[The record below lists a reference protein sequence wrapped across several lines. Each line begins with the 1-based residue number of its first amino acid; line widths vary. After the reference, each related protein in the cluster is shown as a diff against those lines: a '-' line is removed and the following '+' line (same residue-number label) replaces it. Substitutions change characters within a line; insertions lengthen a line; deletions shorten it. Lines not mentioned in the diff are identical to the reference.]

1 MRCEQGVMGSW
12 FWFTTWILLGT
23 GSAPDAPAVAVA
35 LGKPVAAASP
45 AGPAASAKERLL
57 NLLSA
62 PDSTT
67 EERIAV
73 ARLAGLGRW
82 QVHGLPEMLSR
93 CAMTNRP
100 EAASCIMALVARG
113 EVEQLPVIRE
123 SLRRATD
130 PAVVAAGCTALSA
143 FQDGHSRSLVMSA
156 ILRQKGGELGGIACA
171 GALDRLNKWTNARYE
186 LFAWRFL
193 THPVLRNFMAMQV
206 LRHTT
211 QANRGAIQSDLMES
225 ARQLLGPAAL
235 SVTEAQALAL
245 AVCALSQS
253 GKGISVTAQEKL
265 DPLLRGLPPGSP
277 GKCAVCQLA
286 VELCGVQYP
295 TCAIPPTGCVDPK
308 PPKQPLPLR
317 EKIRALKLEGLWH
330 FTNAQWDEVLLHSP
344 RVRALGLDGEAL
356 SALLELPKQAKRRL
370 ASFWS
375 VDVLL
380 DSAAPR
386 KPRPIP
392 WAEFHKRFAHET
404 FPDSFL
410 AFEPALKQPAWLDPN
425 LVLTV
430 DDGPSL
436 VNLPGI
442 LDAFEKHQV
451 KGVFFFVGV
460 NIISHYASHPDSVR
474 KLLQRL
480 LDGGH
485 VIAYHTME
493 HALSWPNHIVY
504 WDLDQVTDDVELFKM
519 VLALASGRS
528 AQVVYGR
535 SPGGTGTY
543 MGTLRK
549 AFQVS
554 GLLAPVGWNREFR
567 SHVGLGEV
575 YGSAQALAT
584 NPVKAVVLMHEYFST
599 PKVIDYFL
607 TTYQNNRKKP
617 TPAPAE

>member
-1 MRCEQGVMGSW
+1 MGSW
-12 FWFTTWILLGT
+12 VWLTTWLILGT
-23 GSAPDAPAVAVA
+23 GSAPGGPAAASAPDKAVAVT
-35 LGKPVAAASP
+35 AASKP
-45 AGPAASAKERLL
+45 TGSAKEQ
-57 NLLSA
+57 LLSLLTA
-62 PDSTT
+62 PDSST

-82 QVHGLPEMLSR
+82 QVPGVEEKLAQ
-93 CAMTNRP
+93 CAQSNRP
-100 EAASCIMALVARG
+100 EAASCIMALVVRG
-113 EVEQLPVIRE
+113 DVEQLPAIRAA
-123 SLRRATD
+123 LRTATD

-143 FQDGHSRSLVMSA
+143 FQDGHSRSLVMMA
-156 ILRQKGGELGGIACA
+156 ILRQKGGTLGGMACA

-193 THPVLRNFMAMQV
+193 THPALRNFMAMQV

-211 QANRGAIQSDLMES
+211 QANRGSIQADLMEG
-225 ARQLLGPAAL
+225 ATRLLGPASLNTA
-235 SVTEAQALAL
+235 EAQGLAL
-245 AVCALSQS
+245 AVCALAQS
-253 GKGISVTAQEKL
+253 PKGISKLAEEKL
-265 DPLLRGLPPGSP
+265 DPLLRGLPPGSA
-277 GKCAVCQLA
+277 GKCAICQVA

-295 TCAIPPTGCVDPK
+295 GCLAGPTGCAPVK
-308 PPKQPLPLR
+308 PARQTLPLR
-317 EKIRALKLEGLWH
+317 EKMRALKLEGLWH
-330 FTNAQWDEVLLHSP
+330 FTNAQWDEVLLHSTK
-344 RVRALGLDGEAL
+344 VKALGLEAD
-356 SALLELPKQAKRRL
+356 ALRPVLELPPQPKKRL
-370 ASFWS
+370 AQFWS
-375 VDVLL
+375 PDVLL
-380 DSAAPR
+380 DSTAAR

-392 WAEFHKRFAHET
+392 WAEFHKRFAKEE
-404 FPDSFL
+404 FPESFL
-410 AFEPALKQPAWLDPN
+410 KFEPPLKQPAWLDTN

-442 LDAFEKHQV
+442 LDAFDKHQV

-460 NIISHYASHPDSVR
+460 NIISHYASHPDTVR

-504 WDLDQVTDDVELFKM
+504 WDLDQVTDDVELFKT

-528 AQVVYGR
+528 VPVVYGR
-535 SPGGTGTY
+535 SPGGTGTH

-554 GLLAPVGWNREFR
+554 GLMAPVGWNREFR